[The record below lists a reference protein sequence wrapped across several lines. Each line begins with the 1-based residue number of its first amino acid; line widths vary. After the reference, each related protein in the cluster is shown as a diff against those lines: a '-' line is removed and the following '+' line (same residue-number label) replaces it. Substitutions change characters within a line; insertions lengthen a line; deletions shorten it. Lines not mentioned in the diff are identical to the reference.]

1 METFKPS
8 KNRTSLISNE
18 VMMKHRY
25 ELSLNA
31 QKVLFGLAQSVD
43 HTLDLFGE
51 IEIDIHAFFDYLAI
65 SHRNDRYEVVRDAF
79 KEIAKNPLQFSTE
92 DARRWSFIPW
102 MVVSFDKDDSDHV
115 KIKFTEEAKPFLLQL
130 NGYVKIQGKYI
141 TALGSPHA
149 TWLYPVMK
157 MIEGKYY
164 GQHVLSIQRLM
175 EYTFTEDKKE
185 HPSYHNLKNGKN
197 NFMSRVL
204 GLKKSSAGYTI
215 IEDSPL
221 GQINKY
227 TDITVSAQ
235 PLKTGLTIDRIA
247 FVVQSK
253 KEMKK
258 PLPEKA
264 QPKYGETQNMA
275 FRVPMSQLFELSAA
289 TGKTVDVL
297 MREMRYKKSPD
308 GKWAYKANENWVQD
322 QKQNDLFN
330 GAVDAFINNDE
341 SQ

>member
-25 ELSLNA
+25 DLSLNA
-31 QKVLFGLAQSVD
+31 QKVLFGLAQSID
-43 HTLDLFGE
+43 HTLDMFGE
-51 IEIDIHAFFDYLAI
+51 IEINIQAFFDYLGLN
-65 SHRNDRYEVVRDAF
+65 HREDRWQVVRDAF
-79 KEIAKNPLQFSTE
+79 GEISKNPLQFSTE
-92 DARRWSFIPW
+92 DAKRWSFIPW
-102 MVVSFDKDDSDHV
+102 MSVQFDASDSLHV
-115 KIKFTEEAKPFLLQL
+115 KIRFTEEAKPFLLQL

-175 EYTFTEDKKE
+175 EYTFTEDKKQ
-185 HPSYHNLKNGKN
+185 HPAYHDPKIGKT
-197 NFMSRVL
+197 NFMARVL
-204 GLKKSSAGYTI
+204 GLKKSNAGYI
-215 IEDSPL
+215 IIDDSPL
-221 GQINKY
+221 GQINKH

-235 PLKTGLTIDRIA
+235 PLKTGRTIDRIA

-253 KEMKK
+253 KETKK
-258 PLPEKA
+258 PLPEHG
-264 QPKYGETQNMA
+264 QPKYGTAEKMP
-275 FRVPMSQLFELSAA
+275 FSVPMSQLFELSSA

-297 MREMRYKKSPD
+297 MREMNYKKSAD
-308 GKWAYKANENWVQD
+308 GKWAIKANESWVQETK
-322 QKQNDLFN
+322 QKTLFEN
-330 GAVDAFINNDE
+330 ALGETFSKPE
-341 SQ
+341 